1 MEAITNTLGLNWQGL
16 LWHLI
21 NFAVLLFL
29 LRLVL
34 FKPVVG
40 MLDARAQRVRDSMA
54 QADAA
59 SRAAEQAEAD
69 RQALLA
75 ETRREAEHIRA
86 RADEQAKRILSDA
99 EARAHERQQMAEQQ
113 AEVTARQIEDRVMGQ
128 VRAQL
133 ADLVVTAVDRVTRG
147 ALDSNVQR
155 GLVQQ
160 FLATDGAAGGG
171 ALRPELTDLSDLTQL
186 TL

>member
-1 MEAITNTLGLNWQGL
+1 MEGIATTLGLNWPSF
-16 LWHLI
+16 LWQTV
-21 NFAVLLFL
+21 NFIVLLVL

-34 FKPVVG
+34 YKPIVG
-40 MLDARAQRVRDSMA
+40 MLDARAQRVRESME

-59 SRAAEQAEAD
+59 RRAAEQAEAD

-75 ETRREAEHIRA
+75 ETRREAEQIRA

-99 EARAHERQQMAEQQ
+99 EARAHERQQQAEQQ
-113 AEVTARQIEDRVMGQ
+113 AERSARQIEDRVMEQ
-128 VRAQL
+128 VRTEL

-147 ALDSNVQR
+147 AIDANAQR

-160 FLATDGAAGGG
+160 FLATTAAADGSV
-171 ALRPELTDLSDLTQL
+171 RPPSTN
-186 TL
+186 

>member
-1 MEAITNTLGLNWQGL
+1 MESVTSTLGLNLPGL
-16 LWHLI
+16 IWHTI
-21 NFAVLLFL
+21 NFIVLLIL

-34 FKPVVG
+34 YKPVVG
-40 MLDARAQRVRDSMA
+40 MLDERARRVRTSMEQTETAQRQA
-54 QADAA
+54 Q
-59 SRAAEQAEAD
+59 QAEAD

-99 EARAHERQQMAEQQ
+99 EARAQERQQQILEQAAASSKQ
-113 AEVTARQIEDRVMGQ
+113 LEERVMSQ

-133 ADLVVTAVDRVTRG
+133 ADMVVTAVDRVTRG
-147 ALDSNVQR
+147 AIDANAQR

-160 FLATDGAAGGG
+160 FLASEPSAGEASVRTGS
-171 ALRPELTDLSDLTQL
+171 AR
-186 TL
+186 

>member
-1 MEAITNTLGLNWQGL
+1 MEAIASTLGLNWAGF
-16 LWHLI
+16 LWHVA
-21 NFAVLLFL
+21 NFIVLLIL

-40 MLDARAQRVRDSMA
+40 MLDARAQRVRESMA

-59 SRAAEQAEAD
+59 QRAAEQAEAD

-75 ETRREAEHIRA
+75 ETRREAEQIRA
-86 RADEQAKRILSDA
+86 RADEQAKRILADA
-99 EARAHERQQMAEQQ
+99 EVRAHERQQQAEQQ
-113 AEVTARQIEDRVMGQ
+113 AATAAHQIEERVMSQ

-147 ALDSNVQR
+147 AIDANAQR

-160 FLATDGAAGGG
+160 FLTTTAAGDGSVT
-171 ALRPELTDLSDLTQL
+171 PPSPN
-186 TL
+186 

>member
-1 MEAITNTLGLNWQGL
+1 MEAIAGTLGLNVAGL
-16 LWHLI
+16 IWHAI
-21 NFAVLLFL
+21 NFIVLFLL

-40 MLDARAQRVRDSMA
+40 MLDARAQRVRESME

-59 SRAAEQAEAD
+59 RRAAEQAEAD

-75 ETRREAEHIRA
+75 ETRREAEQIRA

-99 EARAHERQQMAEQQ
+99 EARAHERQQLAEQQ
-113 AEVTARQIEDRVMGQ
+113 AEVAAAQIEERVMAQ
-128 VRAQL
+128 VRMQL
-133 ADLVVTAVDRVTRG
+133 ADMVVTAVERVTRG
-147 ALDSNVQR
+147 ALDANAQR

-160 FLATDGAAGGG
+160 FLATNGAVDGGS
-171 ALRPELTDLSDLTQL
+171 LRPGSTR
-186 TL
+186 

>member
-1 MEAITNTLGLNWQGL
+1 MEAIAGTLGLNVAGL
-16 LWHLI
+16 IWHAL
-21 NFAVLLFL
+21 NFIVLFLL

-40 MLDARAQRVRDSMA
+40 MLDARAQRVRESME

-59 SRAAEQAEAD
+59 RRAAEQAEAD

-75 ETRREAEHIRA
+75 ETRREAEQIRA

-99 EARAHERQQMAEQQ
+99 EARAHERQQLAEQQ
-113 AEVTARQIEDRVMGQ
+113 AEVAAAQIEERVMAQ
-128 VRAQL
+128 VRMQL
-133 ADLVVTAVDRVTRG
+133 ADMVVTAVERVTRG
-147 ALDSNVQR
+147 ALDANSQR

-160 FLATDGAAGGG
+160 FLATNGAADGGS
-171 ALRPELTDLSDLTQL
+171 LRPGSTR
-186 TL
+186 

>member
-1 MEAITNTLGLNWQGL
+1 MEAVAGTLGLNVSGL
-16 LWHLI
+16 VLHAI
-21 NFAVLLFL
+21 NFIVLLVL

-40 MLDARAQRVRDSMA
+40 MLDARAQRVRDSME
-54 QADAA
+54 QAEAA
-59 SRAAEQAEAD
+59 RRAAEQAEAD

-75 ETRREAEHIRA
+75 ETRREAEQIRA

-99 EARAHERQQMAEQQ
+99 EARALERQKQILEQ
-113 AEVTARQIEDRVMGQ
+113 AEATGNQIEQRVMAQ

-133 ADLVVTAVDRVTRG
+133 ADLVVSAVERVTRNS
-147 ALDSNVQR
+147 LDANAQR

-160 FLATDGAAGGG
+160 FLAPNGATGGG
-171 ALRPELTDLSDLTQL
+171 SVRPDATR
-186 TL
+186 